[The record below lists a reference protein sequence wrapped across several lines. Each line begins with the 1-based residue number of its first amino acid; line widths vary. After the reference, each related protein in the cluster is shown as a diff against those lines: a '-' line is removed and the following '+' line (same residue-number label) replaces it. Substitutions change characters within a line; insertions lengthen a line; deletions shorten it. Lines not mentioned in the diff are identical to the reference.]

1 MAKDAV
7 VAFSI
12 TKRLNFRHLHKV
24 AVGTVKGSA
33 SAVLNG
39 HLGVGEKA
47 FHTVEAIDCR
57 IERGHSGIEMTGQVV
72 DLLGIENRV
81 AFHERNFD
89 LYISALLVS
98 AGLGDLVGIDDKRA
112 LLALADLAAKLGS
125 LLVGQPQRAAV
136 TPLDGRSPQHEHID
150 AAIRFASGAQRS

>member
-81 AFHERNFD
+81 TLHKGHFDFNVCAFVVG
-89 LYISALLVS
+89 S
-98 AGLGDLVGIDDKRA
+98 GLREFVGIDDKRA
-112 LLALADLAAKLGS
+112 FLALAYLSAKLGS
-125 LLVGQPQRAAV
+125 LFVGEP
-136 TPLDGRSPQHEHID
+136 
-150 AAIRFASGAQRS
+150 